1 MKNIILFGP
10 PGAGKGTQSEF
21 LVEEFGFVHLSTG
34 DIFRHNIS
42 NQTEL
47 GILAK
52 KFMDE
57 GGLVPDSVTIDMLS
71 LELLKYPK
79 SEGFLFDGFPRTKE
93 QANALD
99 LFLGE
104 RNLEISAMIG
114 LEVPDQDL
122 KTRLLER
129 GKVSGRPDDAD
140 IEVIQKRLDTYYN
153 ETAIVKNHYEEVG
166 KYISINGLGTI
177 EQISIALKSEIGHL

>member
-34 DIFRHNIS
+34 DIFRYNIS

-57 GGLVPDSVTIDMLS
+57 GRLVPDSVTIDMLS
-71 LELLKYPK
+71 LELLKYPN

-99 LFLGE
+99 SFL
-104 RNLEISAMIG
+104 
-114 LEVPDQDL
+114 
-122 KTRLLER
+122 
-129 GKVSGRPDDAD
+129 
-140 IEVIQKRLDTYYN
+140 
-153 ETAIVKNHYEEVG
+153 
-166 KYISINGLGTI
+166 
-177 EQISIALKSEIGHL
+177 